1 MNSMND
7 NLYRYLD
14 ERLQHRQPRRF
25 NQPTLLEAGVLI
37 AVTDES
43 DPKVLLT
50 RRSLNLSS
58 HKGEVAFPGGK
69 RDAEDGSIIMTAL
82 REASE
87 EVALPP
93 EEVNIVGEL
102 DQVVSLH
109 GYVVTP
115 VLGIIEPNM
124 EFVANPDELDAIFQV
139 PLSHFEKPPSSY
151 FEHGSARIPSYDY
164 EEFHIWGITAM
175 MIVEMMN
182 TCWDCDIT
190 YKI

>member
-1 MNSMND
+1 MNE
-7 NLYRYLD
+7 NLYRYLG
-14 ERLQHRQPRRF
+14 ERVQHRQPRRF
-25 NQPTLLEAGVLI
+25 HQPTLSEAGVLI
-37 AVTDES
+37 AVTDEL

-50 RRSLNLSS
+50 RRSLSLSS

-69 RDAEDGSIIMTAL
+69 KDAEDNDIIYTAL
-82 REASE
+82 REACE

-109 GYVVTP
+109 GYIVTP
-115 VLGIIEPNM
+115 VLGVIEPDRR
-124 EFVANPDELDAIFQV
+124 FIANPDELDAIFQV
-139 PLSHFEKPPSSY
+139 PLSHFTKPPSRY

-164 EEFHIWGITAM
+164 DEFHIWGITAM

-182 TCWDCDIT
+182 ICWDCDII

>member
-1 MNSMND
+1 MNNNND
-7 NLYRYLD
+7 LYSYLGL
-14 ERLQHRQPRRF
+14 RLQHRQPRKVQ
-25 NQPTLLEAGVLI
+25 QPTLLEAGVLI

-43 DPKVLLT
+43 DPKLLLT

-69 RDAEDGSIIMTAL
+69 RDVEDGNIIMTAL

-93 EEVNIVGEL
+93 ERVNIVGEL

-115 VLGIIEPNM
+115 VLGIIDPHM
-124 EFVANPDELDAIFQV
+124 EFIANRNELDAIFQV
-139 PLSHFEKPPSSY
+139 PISHFQKPPTRY
-151 FEHGSARIPSYDY
+151 FERGTVRIPSYDY
-164 EEFHIWGITAM
+164 QGFHIWGITAM

-182 TCWDCDIT
+182 TCWDSDIN

>member
-1 MNSMND
+1 MNNS

-14 ERLQHRQPRRF
+14 LRLQDRQPRRF
-25 NQPTLLEAGVLI
+25 NQPTLQQAGVLV

-69 RDAEDGSIIMTAL
+69 RDLEDDSIIITAL

-93 EEVNIVGEL
+93 EQVNIVGEL

-115 VLGIIEPNM
+115 VLGIIKPHL

-139 PLSHFEKPPSSY
+139 PLSHFEKPPSRY
-151 FEHGSARIPSYDY
+151 FERGSARIPSYDY
-164 EEFHIWGITAM
+164 GDFHIWGITAM
-175 MIVEMMN
+175 VIVEMMN

-190 YKI
+190 YKL

>member
-1 MNSMND
+1 MVID
-7 NLYRYLD
+7 DKLYRYLD
-14 ERLQHRQPRRF
+14 LRLQHRQPRRLH
-25 NQPTLLEAGVLI
+25 QPTLQEAGVLV

-69 RDAEDGSIIMTAL
+69 RDLEDDSIIITAL

-93 EEVNIVGEL
+93 DQVNIVGEL

-115 VLGIIEPNM
+115 VLGIIKPHL
-124 EFVANPDELDAIFQV
+124 EFIANPDELDAVFQV
-139 PLSHFEKPPSSY
+139 PISHFEKPPSRY
-151 FEHGSARIPSYDY
+151 FERGSIRIPSYDY
-164 EEFHIWGITAM
+164 GGFHIWGITAM

>member
-1 MNSMND
+1 MND
-7 NLYRYLD
+7 NLYHYLGS
-14 ERLQHRQPRRF
+14 RLQDRQPRRF

-50 RRSLNLSS
+50 RRSINLSS

-69 RDAEDGSIIMTAL
+69 RDVEDGNIIMTAL

-93 EEVNIVGEL
+93 EQVNIVGEL

-109 GYVVTP
+109 GYIVTP

-124 EFVANPDELDAIFQV
+124 EFIANPDELDAIFQV

>member
-1 MNSMND
+1 MNKED
-7 NLYRYLD
+7 LYRYLD
-14 ERLQHRQPRRF
+14 QRLQNRQPRRVI
-25 NQPTLLEAGVLI
+25 QPTLQEAGVLV

-50 RRSLNLSS
+50 RRSQQLSS
-58 HKGEVAFPGGK
+58 HRGEVAFPGGK
-69 RDAEDGSIIMTAL
+69 KDLEDRDIITTAL

-93 EEVNIVGEL
+93 EKVNIIGEL

-115 VLGIIEPNM
+115 VLGLIKPNM
-124 EFVANPDELDAIFQV
+124 EFIANPDELDAIFQV
-139 PLSHFEKPPSSY
+139 PISHFQQPPSRY
-151 FEHGSARIPSYDY
+151 FERGTTRIPSYDY
-164 EEFHIWGITAM
+164 EGFHIWGITAM

-182 TCWDCDIT
+182 VCWDCNIT